1 MTHETPCIY
10 AALQLDTL
18 LSVHY
23 IYTHSRERKFIMQS
37 IALKE
42 VKIRTVKVKQNNGD
56 IYVYERKTIYDSD
69 KKYNKIIGS
78 TLVSKIPKGTQAPVA
93 TRPKRTPL
101 CKKSESS
108 GDLIASRNH
117 IGMMEIISHIG
128 KSSAI
133 DEGIYSN
140 TDMGTAQKIISIARY
155 LLATNGQTLP
165 GILTWQFNHAI
176 PYEDGITEDIYHEL
190 FAQIGRD
197 ESLQQNYFASRASEI
212 KDRAVLAYDSTPIS
226 TYSDNQIEA
235 RYGFNKAGDGLK
247 TIKQLTLYSIE
258 TRQPIAFTK
267 QPGNLPDVITIE
279 NALKQL
285 TVIGL
290 GNAEIITDN
299 GYYSENNLVAFLLAS
314 FDFITLVKIGIKWVK
329 VELDSHPDEFDKMA
343 NVCPFDAETYGITI
357 TLKRDFEKVRKYA
370 DKKKGLKKG
379 DTEIFSRRIYL
390 HLYFNPK
397 RRAEEQAH
405 FDKTII
411 ELKKNIEKGVN
422 IEDYPEAVQNKIA
435 KYLRIHQRRGKTF
448 VSFNEDACSEAKK
461 YHGYFALVANSEK
474 DTFEA
479 LRKYRKRETIES
491 YFETMKQRADG
502 ERVRVWDTDT
512 LRGRMFVQFISLC
525 YYEYFINEIR
535 KIKATLGI
543 KNGEP
548 EHDTATNI
556 KLEKKLRS
564 WLENT
569 PIYIVLQWFDAV
581 ESVKVSS
588 KLHSKR
594 WTTEITQRDK
604 MFLEKIGV
612 NLPH

>member
-1 MTHETPCIY
+1 
-10 AALQLDTL
+10 
-18 LSVHY
+18 
-23 IYTHSRERKFIMQS
+23 MQS
-37 IALKE
+37 KASKE
-42 VKIRTVKVKQNNGD
+42 VKIRTVKVKQSNGD

-69 KKYNKIIGS
+69 RKYNKIIGS
-78 TLVSKIPKGTQAPVA
+78 TLVSKIPKGTQAPVV

-108 GDLIASRNH
+108 GDLIASRIH

-128 KSSAI
+128 KSSGI

-140 TDMGTAQKIISIARY
+140 TDIGTAQKIISIARY

-176 PYEDGITEDIYHEL
+176 PYEEGITEDIYHDL
-190 FAQIGRD
+190 FAQVGRD
-197 ESLQQNYFASRASEI
+197 ESLQQNYFASRAAEI

-226 TYSDNQIEA
+226 TYSDNQVEA
-235 RYGFNKAGDGLK
+235 RYGFNKTGDGLK
-247 TIKQLTLYSIE
+247 IIKQLTLYSIE

-299 GYYSENNLVAFLLAS
+299 GYYSENNLAAFLLAS
-314 FDFITLVKIGIKWVK
+314 FDFITLVKISIKWVK
-329 VELDSHPDEFDKMA
+329 VELDSNLDAFDKMA

-357 TLKRDFEKVRKYA
+357 TLMRDFEKVRKYA

-379 DTEIFSRRIYL
+379 DTETFSRRIYL
-390 HLYFNPK
+390 HLFFNPK

-411 ELKKNIEKGVN
+411 ELKKNIENGVN
-422 IEDYPEAVQNKIA
+422 IEDYSEAIQNKIA
-435 KYLRIHQRRGKTF
+435 KYLRIHRRRGKTF
-448 VSFNEDACSEAKK
+448 VSFNEEACSEVKK
-461 YHGYFALVANSEK
+461 YHGYFSLVANSEK

-479 LRKYRKRETIES
+479 LQKYRKRETIES

-548 EHDTATNI
+548 KHDTTNNI
-556 KLEKKLRS
+556 KLEKKLKS

-569 PIYIVLQWFDAV
+569 PIYKTPI
-581 ESVKVSS
+581 KC
-588 KLHSKR
+588 
-594 WTTEITQRDK
+594 
-604 MFLEKIGV
+604 
-612 NLPH
+612 